1 MGMTGII
8 STGGKV
14 SGNLSSGAKTAAAEV
29 DTETRYIQGPPGE
42 DGYTPIKGV
51 DYFDGKDGY
60 TPVKGVDY
68 FDGKDG
74 YTPIKGVDYYTDAE
88 KAEMVEDVMNSTNVK
103 PYAEEAKAAASA
115 AANSKAAAASSASA
129 AAASESASK
138 AAQAAAEKARD
149 EAQQAAGGDF
159 ATPAYVDGKAAEAEA
174 NANAYTDEAIAGIP
188 TPTVP
193 TKTSELENDSGFI
206 TAEDVPT
213 PESDVFYATYGET
226 TTAEIEAALTAGK
239 AVYCKNG
246 AYIARFLRK
255 NGAATR
261 HVFGYRDTEY
271 LCESDKWSSSV
282 VKFSP
287 ATHAETHAADGND
300 PITPDAIGAVS
311 KSGDTMMGSLHIAND
326 NGLYLEFDDSGSG
339 VYIHGSYN
347 DGEPWVEFLGSDGD
361 EPVQLAGIADP
372 VQDNDAANKQYVDNA
387 VANAGGGNEAAFGT
401 RGPVIIQTTQT
412 LDLSQYGLKVG
423 DKVNVI
429 CIGGGGGGGA
439 GGTSAN
445 GSAGGAGGKRGGGNY
460 GGGGGGGAYGAGG
473 GGGTGSKGATSG
485 GGGGGG
491 GAGYVSAK
499 TVTLTSTSIAITV
512 GAAGTGGTSYTA
524 RGGTGGTSSFGSLVS
539 AAGGVGGNG
548 GKYSGNYGGG
558 GAGGHNGGKGDK
570 ALYTT
575 HTCAGGGGAGG
586 WIVESAV
593 SQTGTNGE
601 DAIPPSLTAS
611 ATYYYGTGGAGGTG
625 GGSGGDGS
633 NAPPMDGGN
642 GAGAVIFWY

>member
-29 DTETRYIQGPPGE
+29 DTETRYIQGPPGK
-42 DGYTPIKGV
+42 DGYTPQKGI

-68 FDGKDG
+68 
-74 YTPIKGVDYYTDAE
+74 YTAAE
-88 KAEMVEDVMNSTNVK
+88 RAEMVEEVIESTNVET
-103 PYAEEAKAAASA
+103 YADAAAASA
-115 AANSKAAAASSASA
+115 AAAANSEAAAKNSATEAEASAEAANEAKAGVQTAESHAAASAQA
-129 AAASESASK
+129 AKASENASK

-159 ATPAYVDGKAAEAEA
+159 ATPTYVDGKFAEAK
-174 NANAYTDEAIAGIP
+174 AYTDEAVKDAGK
-188 TPTVP
+188 V
-193 TKTSELENDSGFI
+193 KSVNGMVG
-206 TAEDVPT
+206 DVT
-213 PESDVFYATYGET
+213 IESDVFYATYGTT
-226 TTAEIEAALTAGK
+226 TTAELEAALTAGK

-246 AYIARFLRK
+246 AYVARFLRK

-261 HVFGYRDTEY
+261 HVFGYRDNEY
-271 LCESDKWSSSV
+271 LCESNAWSTSV
-282 VKFSP
+282 VKYAP
-287 ATHAETHAADGND
+287 ATHAETHAAGGND
-300 PITPDAIGAVS
+300 PITPADIGAATPAYVDE
-311 KSGDTMMGSLHIAND
+311 KIAAIPRPTVPTKTSELTN
-326 NGLYLEFDDSGSG
+326 DSG
-339 VYIHGSYN
+339 
-347 DGEPWVEFLGSDGD
+347 F
-361 EPVQLAGIADP
+361 ATTT
-372 VQDNDAANKQYVDNA
+372 YVDNA

-401 RGPVIIQTTQT
+401 RGPVIIQTTQA

-642 GAGAVIFWY
+642 GKGAVIFWY